1 MKLRDLLVVGAV
13 TLAVSGLFTL
23 PAFDRLGGLS
33 IDALFWLRHQ
43 VFGPRHSPASSP
55 TAVVAIDEETYR
67 SEPFRSLPKVLW
79 TKQIAAVVDATLG
92 AGATVVGFDVIYPTS
107 VERYLKGF
115 DRELLITLRRAS
127 KTGQIVLGK
136 VQHQH
141 RPIVPFPGYSFAV
154 GHSRNIR
161 SVNLFTDGDGVIRRV
176 PLAFRSRAGA
186 EEVSMALEIAAR
198 ARGTEARRIE
208 DGSLVLGENNIPGSR
223 TNRMAVNFDGGPGA
237 IPTYS
242 LADLSACAQKGDDDY
257 FRRHFEGKVVL
268 VGVVLD
274 VEDRKLTSQRFIT
287 APEGLGLP
295 ERCVNPVM
303 SGLYIEGLRRDTIP
317 AVYIHAQAINNLL
330 RGEALRELDR
340 DTAGLIVLGITA
352 AVAVGTM
359 SLSFLSA
366 GVFLLLGFLIW
377 IGIATLGFADAQVLP
392 LLRPL
397 ASATVV
403 FAALLG
409 YRFTIADKDKRYIR
423 QAFSL
428 YLPAPV
434 VDRMIAG
441 GKVPALGGETREL
454 TIWFSDI
461 ADFTSWS
468 EHMPPAQLV
477 QFLNSYLSE
486 MTDLLDHHGGF
497 VDKYIGDAILAVF
510 GAPVDDSEHALHA
523 VEAALACRNRLEEM
537 SREFSQTLGRP
548 VIARIGINS
557 GQAIVGNIG
566 SRRRFN
572 YTVMGDAVNLASR
585 LEGANKIYGTDILV
599 SDTTVA
605 GCADRIKFREIDLVR
620 VVGRSAPVRIFEPL
634 GLTLADEPTPERV
647 ARDTQIAR
655 FAAALSAFR
664 SRRFAAAAE
673 AFATLAE
680 ADAVAAHFADRA
692 RAFAGSPP
700 EEGWDG
706 ITNLAEK

>member
-1 MKLRDLLVVGAV
+1 
-13 TLAVSGLFTL
+13 
-23 PAFDRLGGLS
+23 
-33 IDALFWLRHQ
+33 
-43 VFGPRHSPASSP
+43 
-55 TAVVAIDEETYR
+55 
-67 SEPFRSLPKVLW
+67 
-79 TKQIAAVVDATLG
+79 
-92 AGATVVGFDVIYPTS
+92 
-107 VERYLKGF
+107 
-115 DRELLITLRRAS
+115 
-127 KTGQIVLGK
+127 
-136 VQHQH
+136 
-141 RPIVPFPGYSFAV
+141 
-154 GHSRNIR
+154 
-161 SVNLFTDGDGVIRRV
+161 
-176 PLAFRSRAGA
+176 
-186 EEVSMALEIAAR
+186 MAL
-198 ARGTEARRIE
+198 GE
-208 DGSLVLGENNIPGSR
+208 DTIPGSWA
-223 TNRMAVNFDGGPGA
+223 NRIAVNFDGGPGA

-242 LADLSACAQKGDDDY
+242 LADLSACTQKGDDDF
-257 FRRHFEGKVVL
+257 FRRHFDGKVVL

-274 VEDRKLTSQRFIT
+274 VEDRKLTSQRFIA

-303 SGLYIEGLRRDTIP
+303 SELYIEGLRRDTIP

-330 RGEALRELDR
+330 RDEALRELGR
-340 DTAGLIVLGITA
+340 GTTGLIVLGITA
-352 AVAVGTM
+352 AVAMGTM
-359 SLSFLSA
+359 NLSFLSA

-377 IGIATLGFADAQVLP
+377 IGIAILSFADAQVLP

-434 VDRMIAG
+434 VDRMVAG
-441 GKVPALGGETREL
+441 GKVPSLGGETREL

-468 EHMPPAQLV
+468 EHMPPTQLV

-486 MTDLLDHHGGF
+486 MTDLLDRHGGF

-510 GAPVDDSEHALHA
+510 GAPVDDPEHALHA

-537 SREFSQTLGRP
+537 GREFSQTVGRP

-599 SDTTVA
+599 SDTTMA
-605 GCADRIKFREIDLVR
+605 GCADRVKFREIDLVR
-620 VVGRSAPVRIFEPL
+620 VVGRSAPVRLFEPL
-634 GLTLADEPTPERV
+634 GLTRADEPRPERV
-647 ARDTQIAR
+647 AQDTQVAR
-655 FAAALSAFR
+655 FAAALDAFR

-673 AFATLAE
+673 AFAALAE
-680 ADAVAAHFADRA
+680 VDGVAAHFADRA
-692 RAFAGSPP
+692 RAHALSPP
-700 EEGWDG
+700 PDDWDG
-706 ITNLAEK
+706 VTNLTEK